1 MDKFI
6 LKHQYIDERTDEIV
20 VSNEVEFMSDSLFT
34 DFCSGGSVGILT
46 RLEEF
51 LRGSG
56 FNVEHLIIEEGAD
69 EESRE

>member
-34 DFCSGGSVGILT
+34 DFCSGGGVGILT

-51 LRGSG
+51 LRG
-56 FNVEHLIIEEGAD
+56 
-69 EESRE
+69 